1 MRSIRHPL
9 SGALYDLQADG
20 TIRVEK
26 DGKSGTF
33 RPDGSYISGEIFF
46 ADPHLCGWIGGRE
59 LPSRARP
66 RGAPLVSA
74 EGRTTIRTGWR

>member
-9 SGALYDLQADG
+9 GGALYDLQPDG

-26 DGKSGTF
+26 DGKSGVF
-33 RPDGSYISGEIFF
+33 EPDGTYISGEIYF

-59 LPSRARP
+59 LGAQSRSRRMTLP
-66 RGAPLVSA
+66 PVAPGS
-74 EGRTTIRTGWR
+74 GIRTGWR